1 MRSSVFVGAVPRLG
15 LAERMI
21 ESRSLS
27 LRLGSSLDSID
38 AGELIVQGLAR
49 DAGHDP
55 DDIGSLG
62 LAVREAMVNAVRHG
76 NQFDEQKSVYFS
88 VEVTPYRITIT
99 VRDEGDGFDPE
110 DVPDP
115 TSVENLLKASGRGLL
130 LIRAYVDDVTLR
142 RAEVGGM
149 EMILV
154 KNGPKGDSDKEN
166 EE

>member
-1 MRSSVFVGAVPRLG
+1 
-15 LAERMI
+15 MI
-21 ESRSLS
+21 ESRSLA
-27 LRLGSSLDSID
+27 LRLESKLDSID
-38 AGELIVQGLAR
+38 AVELMIQGLAR

-62 LAVREAMVNAVRHG
+62 LAVREAMVNAVGHG
-76 NQFDEQKSVYFS
+76 NQFDEQKSVHFS
-88 VEVTPYRITIT
+88 VDVTPYRMTITI
-99 VRDEGDGFDPE
+99 RDEGDGFDPD

-142 RAEVGGM
+142 RAEIGGM

-154 KNGPKGDSDKEN
+154 KNCPKGDSDKEN
-166 EE
+166 DE